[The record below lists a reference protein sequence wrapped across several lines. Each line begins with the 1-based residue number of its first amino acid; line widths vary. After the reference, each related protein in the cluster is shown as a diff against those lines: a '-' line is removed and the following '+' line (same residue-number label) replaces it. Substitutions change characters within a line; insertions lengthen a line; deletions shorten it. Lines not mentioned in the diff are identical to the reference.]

1 MKASSNRST
10 KGFTLIEVMFA
21 AVLMLVGVVGMID
34 AVTWGSRMLD
44 VARKQTLARQII
56 QSEIV
61 NLRLNTSNSLP
72 SSGTTTLGSL
82 SMAAG
87 DSNVQALTSGF
98 TCKRT
103 VASVPSMPS
112 SLVQVTFTVEWNG
125 IDGRKYSRSG
135 SSYLSQNGLSL
146 TLQQS

>member
-112 SLVQVTFTVEWNG
+112 SLVQVTFIVEWNG